1 MAVAASSQDDF
12 AGELSVA
19 GIALTIGGL
28 EATFLAW
35 RAWARMQKT
44 IAIVVT
50 VLASCGAIIVF
61 AATSPG
67 VTTAALVL
75 VATGVAMVGFSCA
88 VGLYGVLTGPDS
100 STPALVTALALVG
113 ALAYLAQ
120 VLWANGPGAA
130 LFGYP
135 DIEAIIDAGDVLPP
149 IARRQLAA
157 TAGFPEIGSERAVT
171 LRLTSGMSS
180 HTAALFAS
188 TITMPDGEKA
198 ILLAA
203 PAVEAEPGKPSDA
216 VARAL
221 SGFTADG
228 EFLLRRRPGHGRG
241 SVRGLRLAR
250 LLR

>member
-1 MAVAASSQDDF
+1 MLTTLRSARVWLAGAVISTAAVAWIAVAVAASSQDDF

-120 VLWANGPGAA
+120 VLWGA
-130 LFGYP
+130 
-135 DIEAIIDAGDVLPP
+135 
-149 IARRQLAA
+149 
-157 TAGFPEIGSERAVT
+157 SRA
-171 LRLTSGMSS
+171 
-180 HTAALFAS
+180 
-188 TITMPDGEKA
+188 
-198 ILLAA
+198 
-203 PAVEAEPGKPSDA
+203 
-216 VARAL
+216 
-221 SGFTADG
+221 
-228 EFLLRRRPGHGRG
+228 
-241 SVRGLRLAR
+241 
-250 LLR
+250 